1 MQFGEEYKVNEDYD
15 FSIKPG
21 EYIVLIKK
29 VELKESKSGKPM
41 AVLTLSINGNFKIMY
56 FLVDD
61 RSDIEA
67 YNRTNATLTRF
78 FDCFKIAR
86 GNFKTE
92 TWLNKKGKVLLDYG
106 KPTSDGNKY
115 LEVKK
120 LIVQT
125 PNAPEVPLS
134 SNSFKPPED
143 IHAEYDDSNDSNDS
157 NGYIEDI
164 KDEYIEEEEDIPF

>member
-29 VELKESKSGKPM
+29 VELKESKTGKPM
-41 AVLTLSINGNFKIMY
+41 AVLTLSINSNFKIMF

-125 PNAPEVPLS
+125 PKTPEVPLP

-143 IHAEYDDSNDSNDS
+143 IHAECDGSD
-157 NGYIEDI
+157 GYIEDS
-164 KDEYIEEEEDIPF
+164 DHDDFEGEYIEEEEGIMY

>member
-41 AVLTLSINGNFKIMY
+41 AVLTLSINGNFKIMF

-125 PNAPEVPLS
+125 SKAPETPPS

-143 IHAEYDDSNDSNDS
+143 IHTEYDDS
-157 NGYIEDI
+157 NGYIEDS
-164 KDEYIEEEEDIPF
+164 DHDDFEGEYIEEEEGIMY

>member
-1 MQFGEEYKVNEDYD
+1 MQFGEVYKVNEDYD

-29 VELKESKSGKPM
+29 VELKESKTGKPM
-41 AVLTLSINGNFKIMY
+41 AALTLSINSNFKIMF

-67 YNRTNATLTRF
+67 YNRTNATFTRF

-86 GNFKTE
+86 GNFKID
-92 TWLNKKGKVLLDYG
+92 TWLNKEGKVLLDYG

-125 PNAPEVPLS
+125 PKAPEIPPS
-134 SNSFKPPED
+134 SNSFKPTED
-143 IHAEYDDSNDSNDS
+143 IHTEYDSSD
-157 NGYIEDI
+157 GYIEDI
-164 KDEYIEEEEDIPF
+164 DNDDFEGEYIEEEEDVIY

>member
-1 MQFGEEYKVNEDYD
+1 MQFGEKYKVNEDYN
-15 FSIKPG
+15 FSINPG

-41 AVLTLSINGNFKIMY
+41 AVLTLSINGNFKIMF

-67 YNRTNATLTRF
+67 YNRTNATFTRF

-86 GNFKTE
+86 GNFKTD

-125 PNAPEVPLS
+125 PKAPEIPPS
-134 SNSFKPPED
+134 SNSFTPPED
-143 IHAEYDDSNDSNDS
+143 IHTEYDDSNDSD
-157 NGYIEDI
+157 GYIKDI
-164 KDEYIEEEEDIPF
+164 EDEYIEEEEGIMY

>member
-1 MQFGEEYKVNEDYD
+1 MQFGEKYKVNEDYD

-41 AVLTLSINGNFKIMY
+41 AALTLSINSNFKIMF

-86 GNFKTE
+86 GNFKTD

-125 PNAPEVPLS
+125 SKAPEITPS

-143 IHAEYDDSNDSNDS
+143 IHTEYDDSNDS

-164 KDEYIEEEEDIPF
+164 EDEYIEEEEGIMY

>member
-41 AVLTLSINGNFKIMY
+41 AVLTLSINGNFKIMF

-92 TWLNKKGKVLLDYG
+92 TWLNKKGKVFLDYG

-125 PNAPEVPLS
+125 SKAPETPPS

-143 IHAEYDDSNDSNDS
+143 IHTEYDGSD
-157 NGYIEDI
+157 GYIEDS
-164 KDEYIEEEEDIPF
+164 DHDDFEGEYIEEEEDIPF

>member
-41 AVLTLSINGNFKIMY
+41 AALTLSINSNFKIMY

-67 YNRTNATLTRF
+67 YNRTNATFTRF

-92 TWLNKKGKVLLDYG
+92 TWLNKKGKVLLGYG

-125 PNAPEVPLS
+125 PQSPEIPPS
-134 SNSFKPPED
+134 SNSFKPPEG
-143 IHAEYDDSNDSNDS
+143 IHTEYDDSNDSD
-157 NGYIEDI
+157 GYIKDI
-164 KDEYIEEEEDIPF
+164 EDEYIEEEEGIMY